1 MARKSRWAQ
10 FTDNFNGVYGTFNKI
25 GKDIE
30 STKVMNNEYEDDK
43 GNALA
48 GDALDRRRM
57 QELSKVYTKYGDTK
71 GGLDL
76 RAQQAKIESDKR
88 ANDLARDTYD
98 ELVRQNG
105 LLKSAQMRA
114 STNLDISRG
123 ENLDADTATEDATR
137 DLRVD
142 GLELDNEGKV
152 QNNRS
157 STVQANV
164 DEGGQAGLIAGNNAS
179 NQIRVDDAT
188 LSSRTL
194 DGRVAGANATNSMLV
209 DDAAVSAE
217 TVGDRIIT
225 SGANT
230 DSSVANSVVDGNK
243 AIESTS
249 TLDSSIAAANAGNEA
264 DAADSEFKNLTST
277 LALEDLTREESLL
290 TSIMGD
296 DSYNTPEEA
305 QDAYR
310 AAIENDD
317 TIPFERKNQILGA
330 LDKMGLEKL
339 TSESAKLAAGAQSAL
354 QKGGMDGLVEY
365 YDTIDDGDT
374 MRIERNDDGTVS
386 IIATRGDEETVLFSD
401 NSEDAETIV
410 TQQMFNQISRPGTG
424 MEVAA
429 AALDMEAKRASTEVD
444 YSRSSLLDKQAF
456 SELISQDVDKAR
468 LNLIES
474 QTAQIDLAIE
484 QSKSG
489 LTGRAK
495 IAEEGLADLLKKD
508 QYILLAEDEPAAA
521 AQLIGDFMQRYQMKG
536 APPAGVDAQSWF
548 ALSEAEQQEYI
559 EAGR

>member
-179 NQIRVDDAT
+179 NKIRVDDAT

-230 DSSVANSVVDGNK
+230 DSSVANAVVDGNA
-243 AIESTS
+243 AIQSTD

>member
-43 GNALA
+43 GNALG

-88 ANDLARDTYD
+88 ANDLSRDTYD
-98 ELVRQNG
+98 ELVKQNG
-105 LLKSAQMRA
+105 LLKTQQMLADRRGTDANTANTQSTTARRDALLPGEVDQQGATLDNTVA
-114 STNLDISRG
+114 STANTQSTTARRDALLPGEVDQQGATLDNTDASTANTQSTTARRDALLPG
-123 ENLDADTATEDATR
+123 EIVGQGLDNTGKELNNKGSAIDVDIKDATSASTI
-137 DLRVD
+137 
-142 GLELDNEGKV
+142 E
-152 QNNRS
+152 
-157 STVQANV
+157 STV
-164 DEGGQAGLIAGNNAS
+164 EGNNAK
-179 NQIRVDDAT
+179 T
-188 LSSRTL
+188 
-194 DGRVAGANATNSMLV
+194 
-209 DDAAVSAE
+209 
-217 TVGDRIIT
+217 
-225 SGANT
+225 
-230 DSSVANSVVDGNK
+230 
-243 AIESTS
+243 
-249 TLDSSIAAANAGNEA
+249 
-264 DAADSEFKNLTST
+264 ADSKFKNLTST

-305 QDAYR
+305 QTAYR

-330 LDKMGLEKL
+330 IDKMGLEKL
-339 TSESAKLAAGAQSAL
+339 TAESAKLAKGAQSAL
-354 QKGGMDGLVEY
+354 QTGGMDGLVKY

-386 IIATRGDEETVLFSD
+386 IIAARGDEETVLFSD

-410 TQQMFNQISRPGTG
+410 TQQMYNQISRPGTG

-429 AALDMEAKRASTEVD
+429 AALDMEKT
-444 YSRSSLLDKQAF
+444 RSETSKNQSQVGLIDKQAF
-456 SELISQDVDKAR
+456 GALIQQDVDKAR
-468 LNLIES
+468 VNLIES

-559 EAGR
+559 EAGQ

>member
-88 ANDLARDTYD
+88 ANDLSRDTYN

-105 LLKSAQMRA
+105 LLKSNQMLA

-123 ENLDADTATEDATR
+123 ENLDSDTATNDATR
-137 DLRVD
+137 DLKVD
-142 GLELDNEGKV
+142 SLELDNAGKV

-157 STVQANV
+157 ATSNANV
-164 DEGGQAGLIAGNNAS
+164 DEGSEAGLIAGNNAD
-179 NQIRVDDAT
+179 NAVKVDNAA

-209 DDAAVSAE
+209 DDAAVSGE
-217 TVGDRIIT
+217 IVGDRIIR
-225 SGANT
+225 SGAET
-230 DSSVANSVVDGNK
+230 DSAVANSVVDGNK

-249 TLDSSIAAANAGNEA
+249 TLDSSIDAANAGNEA
-264 DAADSEFKNLTST
+264 DAAESNFKNLENT
-277 LALEDLTREESLL
+277 LAFEDLDREESIL
-290 TSIMGD
+290 TDVMSD
-296 DSYNTPEEA
+296 DSYNTPEEV
-305 QDAYR
+305 QEAYIT
-310 AAIENDD
+310 ALMNDD
-317 TIPFERKNQILGA
+317 TIPFERRNQIIA
-330 LDKMGLEKL
+330 SVNKNTLEKL
-339 TSESAKLAAGAQSAL
+339 TNESAKLAKGAQTAL
-354 QKGGMDGLVEY
+354 QKGGMSGLVEY

>member
-43 GNALA
+43 GNALG

-88 ANDLARDTYD
+88 ANDLSRDTYD
-98 ELVRQNG
+98 ELVKQNG
-105 LLKSAQMRA
+105 LLKTQQMLADRRGTDANTANTQSTTARRDALLPGEVDQQGATLDNTDA
-114 STNLDISRG
+114 STANTQSTTARRDALLPGEIVGQGLDNTGKELNNKGSAI
-123 ENLDADTATEDATR
+123 DVDIKDATSASTI
-137 DLRVD
+137 
-142 GLELDNEGKV
+142 E
-152 QNNRS
+152 
-157 STVQANV
+157 STV
-164 DEGGQAGLIAGNNAS
+164 EGNNAK
-179 NQIRVDDAT
+179 T
-188 LSSRTL
+188 
-194 DGRVAGANATNSMLV
+194 
-209 DDAAVSAE
+209 
-217 TVGDRIIT
+217 
-225 SGANT
+225 
-230 DSSVANSVVDGNK
+230 
-243 AIESTS
+243 
-249 TLDSSIAAANAGNEA
+249 
-264 DAADSEFKNLTST
+264 ADSKFKNLTST

-305 QDAYR
+305 QTAYR

-330 LDKMGLEKL
+330 IDKMGLEKL
-339 TSESAKLAAGAQSAL
+339 TAESAKLAKGAQSAL
-354 QKGGMDGLVEY
+354 QTGGMDGLVKY

-386 IIATRGDEETVLFSD
+386 IIAARGDEETVLFSD

-410 TQQMFNQISRPGTG
+410 TQQMYNQISRPGTG

-429 AALDMEAKRASTEVD
+429 AALDMEKT
-444 YSRSSLLDKQAF
+444 RSETSKNQSQVGLIDKQAF
-456 SELISQDVDKAR
+456 GALIQQDVDKAR
-468 LNLIES
+468 VNLIES

-559 EAGR
+559 EAGQ